1 MSLRTAAPWLAA
13 ALALLVLSGCVEKPA
28 LNSKDSTANNTI
40 TEIPLSQR
48 NAPIKFSGTLDTGG
62 TAKSNDWLGS
72 VVVVNFWYASCP
84 PCRAEAPDLEA
95 LYKKY
100 GPKGVVFIGVNVR
113 DTAPT
118 ARSFAEKFG
127 ISYPSIMDNA
137 DGAVQLA
144 FHGQIAPNA
153 VPTTMVLDRQG
164 RAASRILG
172 RIPTRLTLS
181 TLIDSALAEGSNK

>member
-1 MSLRTAAPWLAA
+1 MTHRRVLWITATVAVLLFLA
-13 ALALLVLSGCVEKPA
+13 GCVENPTIT
-28 LNSKDSTANNTI
+28 SKSSYADNTI
-40 TEIPLSQR
+40 TEIPVSQR
-48 NAPIKFSGTLDTGG
+48 NAPIVFGGTLDTGG
-62 TAKSNDWLGS
+62 TADSTAWQGS

-100 GPKGVVFIGVNVR
+100 SAQGVVFIGVNVR

-118 ARSFAEKFG
+118 ARSFAQNFG
-127 ISYPSIMDNA
+127 ISYPSIMDNT

-164 RAASRILG
+164 RAAARILG
-172 RIPTRLTLS
+172 RIPSRLTLG
-181 TLIDSALAEGSNK
+181 TLIDSALAEQATK

>member
-1 MSLRTAAPWLAA
+1 MTRRRSAWVAASVLSLIL
-13 ALALLVLSGCVEKPA
+13 LSGCVEKPTIA
-28 LNSKDSTANNTI
+28 TGDSSVNNTI
-40 TEIPLSQR
+40 TEIPVSHR
-48 NAPIKFSGTLDTGG
+48 NAPIVFGGALDTGG
-62 TAKSNDWLGS
+62 TADSTAWRGS
-72 VVVVNFWYASCP
+72 VVVVNFWYAACP

-95 LYKKY
+95 LYEQY

-118 ARSFAEKFG
+118 ARSFAQKFG
-127 ISYPSIMDNA
+127 ISYPSIMDNV

-164 RAASRILG
+164 RAAARILG
-172 RIPTRLTLS
+172 RIPSRLTLG
-181 TLIDSALAEGSNK
+181 TLIDSALAERTNR